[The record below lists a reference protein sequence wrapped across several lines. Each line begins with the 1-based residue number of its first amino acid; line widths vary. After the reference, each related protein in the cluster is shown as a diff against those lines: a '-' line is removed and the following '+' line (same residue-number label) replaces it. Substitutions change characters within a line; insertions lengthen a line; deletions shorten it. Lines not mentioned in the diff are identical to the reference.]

1 MKALTLRSLLLSF
14 FIFLMSENKAYAV
27 VSHTS
32 SDANRTVEAIQK
44 RLTLK
49 VEGLRLL
56 DETALYGA
64 LDADYPSRFA
74 FWKEK
79 KATVKAA
86 LLSSLDEMLRAFL
99 DSEGFYDARYTFRVE
114 NDTLYIFIEEN
125 EPVRIYDINVSSDFD
140 LDDAIVLKKGEIF
153 KAKDF
158 IASKSHIVDALL
170 DEGYCSYELDA
181 KAYVDLQ
188 KHRVDTRFY
197 VRKGDSCIFGE
208 ATVNG
213 AQTVSSKVI
222 LSRVRA
228 KKGERFNLEAVKETS
243 SALYGLEAF
252 DSVRV
257 DVSRKFYNVI
267 PVDIYV
273 KEMQKPYHIELG
285 AGYDTYAGPRIH
297 GRFVKHNFFGD
308 AQLLTLKASWSS
320 QEQLLIGEYFKPVL
334 FEPLGWWAD
343 YGANLGYSNLEYDG
357 FREEKSFF
365 KNYLSHDNGVL
376 RLDFGIVLEHIVI
389 SRLESDIDLLPD
401 YAYDSFN
408 LFYPYIEIRYDKRN
422 SKLNPTKGYYLSLYT
437 EYGLPSNDES
447 SLYLKWEIEG
457 RFIHTISHLTTA
469 IVGKLGTVK
478 IYDESSKGIPESKKF
493 FGGGSFSNRAY
504 GYKGLGIITSETNDL
519 INGALS
525 MANLSI
531 EADYPIRGAFY
542 GAVFCD
548 NTMLNAE
555 SYDFNGKVI
564 TSAGV
569 GVRYMTPVGPFKLDV
584 AFNVHDTSQYGI
596 VFQIGQSF

>member
-1 MKALTLRSLLLSF
+1 MKALTLRLLLVSF
-14 FIFLMSENKAYAV
+14 FIFLLSENKAYAV
-27 VSHTS
+27 LSHA
-32 SDANRTVEAIQK
+32 SDTNRTVEATQK

-56 DETALYGA
+56 DETSLYDA

-79 KATVKAA
+79 KATIKAA
-86 LLSSLDEMLRAFL
+86 LLPSLDETLRAFL
-99 DSEGFYDARYTFRVE
+99 DSEGFYDANYTVHVKG
-114 NDTLYIFIEEN
+114 DTLYLFIEEN
-125 EPVRIYDINVSSDFD
+125 EPVRIYDINISSDFD

-158 IASKSHIVDALL
+158 VASKSNIIDALL
-170 DEGYCSYELDA
+170 EEGYCSYDLDT

-188 KHRVDTRFY
+188 KHRVDTVIF
-197 VRKGDSCIFGE
+197 VRKGEPCKFGD

-213 AQTVSSKVI
+213 AKSVSSKVI

-228 KKGERFNLEAVKETS
+228 RKGDRFDLEAVKETS

-267 PVDIYV
+267 PVDIYL
-273 KEMQKPYHIELG
+273 KEMEKPYHIELG

-320 QEQLLIGEYFKPVL
+320 QEQLLVGEYFKPVL
-334 FEPLGWWAD
+334 FEPFGWWID
-343 YGANLGYSNLEYDG
+343 YGAHLGYSNLEYDG

-376 RLDFGIVLEHIVI
+376 RIDLGVALEHIVI
-389 SRLESDIDLLPD
+389 SRPDNDVVLLPE
-401 YAYDSFN
+401 YAYDDFN
-408 LFYPYIEIRYDKRN
+408 LFYPYVNIRYDKRD

-447 SLYLKWEIEG
+447 SLYLKWEVEG
-457 RFIHTISHLTTA
+457 RFIRTFSHLTTA

-504 GYKGLGIITSETNDL
+504 GYKELGVITSSTSDL

-531 EADYPIRGAFY
+531 EADYPIRGALY

-548 NTMLNAE
+548 NTMLNAD
-555 SYDFNGKVI
+555 SYDFRGDVI
-564 TSAGV
+564 TSAGI